1 MGKVLGIFSL
11 LWKLYVAAIFTI
23 LAVLHLPV
31 IYPLLFSL
39 KNKKRAFR
47 VFVFWSWSVRVLCFY
62 PVKKLM
68 NSKLPEGPYII
79 AANHIS
85 YLDIFLLYSIL
96 PKHEFLFLGKGE
108 LMRYPIIRQY
118 FKRLNIPVYRG
129 SKIKAARSLIRAAK
143 EVKNGWSLVIFPE
156 GRIPDDNNP
165 KQIGYKSGAFQL
177 AKNLNIPIVPLTY
190 TNNHKLFS
198 DPTNILGPARPGISR
213 VYIHPFISSEE
224 VERMEK
230 NELKKHCFDII
241 NGPILKEYPHL
252 QD

>member
-1 MGKVLGIFSL
+1 
-11 LWKLYVAAIFTI
+11 
-23 LAVLHLPV
+23 
-31 IYPLLFSL
+31 
-39 KNKKRAFR
+39 
-47 VFVFWSWSVRVLCFY
+47 
-62 PVKKLM
+62 
-68 NSKLPEGPYII
+68 
-79 AANHIS
+79 
-85 YLDIFLLYSIL
+85 
-96 PKHEFLFLGKGE
+96 
-108 LMRYPIIRQY
+108 MRYPIIRQY
-118 FKRLNIPVYRG
+118 FKHLNIPVYRG

-252 QD
+252 HD